1 MYIHRIVEKVVN
13 DLLNDKKVVILL
25 GARQVGKTTLI
36 EPFVRERNG
45 LLLNCDIDVDKAR
58 LLAASTLSPEE
69 ALRLLGDPSLLVID
83 EAQNLPEVG
92 RIVKGWYDAHVRA
105 KIILLGSSSLNLL
118 DHTAEPLTGRNE
130 KIYLTPLLFIEILRS
145 QAWFSPQLT
154 KSLLE
159 EQFANQVQTLLLQQI
174 VYGSY
179 PETITTNDKE
189 KYLLNLT
196 SDYLLRDVLQ
206 SGLVK
211 SPEPVKKL
219 LTLLA
224 YQTGSE
230 VSVNELANNLQTSR
244 QTIERYIELLERSY
258 VIFKVQ
264 AFSTN
269 QRKEIAKNMK
279 IFFWDTGVRNALLK
293 EFSLSPLRS
302 DIGSLFENW
311 VMAEVAKANLTEGD
325 RNSIYF
331 WRKRDGS
338 EVDIV
343 VKGTNIFKAYEVKW
357 SKQNVMP
364 SSRSF
369 SNTYNVPVEVITRD
383 TILNLL
389 WEEKQSMGEL

>member
-1 MYIHRIVEKVVN
+1 MYIHRLVEKSLGT
-13 DLLNDKKVVILL
+13 LLNDQKVIILL

-36 EPFVRERNG
+36 EPFVREKDG

-58 LLAASTLSPEE
+58 LLAASTLPPLE
-69 ALRLLGDPSLLVID
+69 AMKLLGNPSLLVID

-92 RIVKGWYDAHVRA
+92 RIVKGWYDAHLTT
-105 KIILLGSSSLNLL
+105 KIVLLGSSSLNLL
-118 DHTAEPLTGRNE
+118 DIAAEPLTGRNE
-130 KIYLTPLLFIEILRS
+130 KIYLTPLLFSEVLRAQS
-145 QAWFSPQLT
+145 WFTPQVT
-154 KSLLE
+154 KYLLQN
-159 EQFANQVQTLLLQQI
+159 QFANQLQTLLLQQM

-179 PETITTNDKE
+179 PEAITTDDKE

-219 LTLLA
+219 LSLLA
-224 YQTGSE
+224 YQAGNE
-230 VSVNELANNLQTSR
+230 VSITELAQNLQTSR
-244 QTIERYIELLERSY
+244 QTVERYIELLERSY
-258 VIFKVQ
+258 VIFKVS
-264 AFSTN
+264 AFNTN
-269 QRKEIAKNMK
+269 QRKEIAKNTK

-311 VMAEVAKANLTEGD
+311 VVAEAAKVNLTGGD
-325 RNSIYF
+325 KNNIYF

-338 EVDIV
+338 EVDLVI
-343 VKGTNIFKAYEVKW
+343 KGTNTFKAYEMKW
-357 SKQNVMP
+357 SKPNLT
-364 SSRSF
+364 SSSKSF
-369 SNTYNVPVEVITRD
+369 SNTYGIPVEIINKD

-389 WEEKQSMGEL
+389 WEEK